1 LPNQGIFLGHMANII
16 TKNTPPIG
24 FLKSFVVEK
33 SGEHKDELN
42 LKIKGIAPLVDVVRF
57 FALERGV
64 RETSTLGRIHALKE
78 KHAIVKEYADGIG
91 HAIEFIMFLRIQHQ
105 YEQIKAGKKPDNFIN
120 PHSLSNLDKKTI
132 REAFHLI
139 SKMQGLIFER
149 YKAFIV

>member
-1 LPNQGIFLGHMANII
+1 
-16 TKNTPPIG
+16 
-24 FLKSFVVEK
+24 
-33 SGEHKDELN
+33 
-42 LKIKGIAPLVDVVRF
+42 
-57 FALERGV
+57 
-64 RETSTLGRIHALKE
+64 
-78 KHAIVKEYADGIG
+78 
-91 HAIEFIMFLRIQHQ
+91 MFLRIQHQ

>member
-1 LPNQGIFLGHMANII
+1 
-16 TKNTPPIG
+16 
-24 FLKSFVVEK
+24 VEK

-64 RETSTLGRIHALKE
+64 KETSTLGRIHALKE
-78 KHAIVKEYADGIG
+78 RHPIVKEHADGIQ
-91 HAIEFIMFLRIQHQ
+91 HALEFIMLLRIQHQ
-105 YEQIKAGKKPDNFIN
+105 YDQIKAGKGPDNFIN
-120 PHSLSNLDKKTI
+120 PQNLSNLEKKTI

-139 SKMQGLIFER
+139 SKMQGMIFER